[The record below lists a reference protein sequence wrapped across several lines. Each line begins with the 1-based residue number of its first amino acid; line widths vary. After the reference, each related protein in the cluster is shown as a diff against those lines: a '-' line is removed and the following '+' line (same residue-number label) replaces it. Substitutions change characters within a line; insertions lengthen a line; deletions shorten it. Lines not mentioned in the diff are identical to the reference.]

1 MKLLVL
7 ILNKVELLDEL
18 LEALAD
24 AHIGGATI
32 LQSRGMAQELYHN
45 AMESSSFLGSLRL
58 LLDPDREQ
66 NLTILTVVHD
76 DKVPVAVDVIERVV
90 GDLER
95 PDTAVVFTIPVD
107 FTRGIH

>member
-7 ILNKVELLDEL
+7 ILNKIDLLDEL

-32 LQSRGMAQELYHN
+32 LQSRGMAQELDHN
-45 AMESSSFLGSLRL
+45 SMEESSFLGSLRL

-66 NLTILTVVHD
+66 NLTILTVVPD
-76 DKVPVAVDVIERVV
+76 NKVSVAVDIIERVV
-90 GDLER
+90 GDLDR
-95 PDTAVVFTIPVD
+95 PDTGVVFTVPVD
-107 FTRGIH
+107 FTKGIR

>member
-18 LEALAD
+18 LEELAR

-32 LQSRGMAQELYHN
+32 LQSRGMAHELYRN
-45 AMESSSFLGSLRL
+45 SMDVSSFLGSLRL

-66 NLTILTVVHD
+66 NLTILTVVHE
-76 DKVPVAVDVIERVV
+76 DKVPVAVEIIERVV
-90 GDLER
+90 GDLSR
-95 PDTAVVFTIPVD
+95 PDTGVVFTVPVD
-107 FTRGIH
+107 FTKGMQ

>member
-18 LEALAD
+18 LEALAEE
-24 AHIGGATI
+24 HIGGATI
-32 LQSRGMAQELYHN
+32 LQSRGMAQELCRN
-45 AMESSSFLGSLRL
+45 SMENSSFLGSLRL

-66 NLTILTVVHD
+66 NLTIMTVVRGEQ
-76 DKVPVAVDVIERVV
+76 VPVAVDVIERVV
-90 GDLER
+90 GDLDR
-95 PDTAVVFTIPVD
+95 PDTGVVFTLPVD